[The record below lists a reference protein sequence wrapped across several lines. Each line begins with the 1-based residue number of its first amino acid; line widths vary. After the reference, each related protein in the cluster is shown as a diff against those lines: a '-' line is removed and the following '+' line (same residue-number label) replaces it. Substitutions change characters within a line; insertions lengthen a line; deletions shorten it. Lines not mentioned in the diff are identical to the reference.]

1 MNDDP
6 TRSPSAITRR
16 TAIAG
21 LGAGGLGLTLA
32 AAARPASAQD
42 ATPVPMAGHP
52 LVGTWIVDPE
62 PDNPANVPSLV
73 TFSSDGI
80 VIDPV
85 AGFAGSWAAT
95 GPRTAVFTLSG
106 IPGDGSGSYIA
117 IRGPI
122 EVNEAADTTTGPYTV
137 TIVGADGTVQA
148 TVEGAGRA
156 IRLPAESGDP
166 GMPLAGFPTWT
177 LAPPATPTA

>member
-1 MNDDP
+1 MTDDP

-16 TAIAG
+16 TALAG
-21 LGAGGLGLTLA
+21 LGAGGLGLALA
-32 AAARPASAQD
+32 TRPAAAQD
-42 ATPVPMAGHP
+42 ATPAAMAGHP

-73 TFSSDGI
+73 TYSSDGI

-85 AGFAGSWAAT
+85 AGFAGSWEPT
-95 GPRTAVFTLSG
+95 GPTTAVFTLSG
-106 IPGDGSGSYIA
+106 IPGDGSGGYIA

-122 EVNEAADTTTGPYTV
+122 EIDEATDTTTGPYTV

-148 TVEGAGRA
+148 TVEGTGRA
-156 IRLPAESGDP
+156 IRLPAQSGEP

-177 LAPPATPTA
+177 PASPTAATPTT